1 MRRTDAVLALALP
14 ALLVSCAGGSAS
26 PPPDP
31 LESRLEAHVRELASD
46 RYAGRAPGTPG
57 GEAAVRYIETRL
69 RAAGLEPAGSDGYRQ
84 PVPLRGIRTARGTA
98 LAWRP
103 EPAGDEASGGR
114 DASAAG
120 DPAPGSPP
128 AAREGPVRA
137 AAEDFLAGWNA
148 PVESADVEGG
158 LVFVGYG
165 ISSPAAGWDDFGE
178 ADLRGRWAV
187 ALEGLPPGE
196 TRLPAAGAQ
205 PVSKLYAAT
214 RRGAVGLVL
223 LSHVADWPEPHD
235 LAREERILPG
245 WGRGQRGQPAPWVAV
260 KGPLVAAISG
270 GGNPWEEAVRPGF
283 AARPLPGRLVLN
295 LRQDLRRFESANVL
309 ARLPGSDPALA
320 AEHVCLSAHWDGLG
334 RSERAVYRGVIDNAV
349 SVGELLEAAALA
361 RLQGPSRRSLL
372 FFFPTAEEAA
382 LVGSEYFVEHP
393 TVALDSI
400 VACLNKDGSPEAWGR
415 SLDVVAVAA
424 SAAPAF
430 ETALRGAV
438 EAQGLA
444 WSPNPF
450 PSEGFFFRSDHYS
463 FLRAGVPGTLLFP
476 GLAFEG
482 REPAWGLEQAAL
494 YLKEHYHRSSD
505 DLSRVLGWE
514 GAARYVRFWL
524 ETARALAD
532 GPALPKGSVDLAGRE

>member
-1 MRRTDAVLALALP
+1 
-14 ALLVSCAGGSAS
+14 
-26 PPPDP
+26 
-31 LESRLEAHVRELASD
+31 
-46 RYAGRAPGTPG
+46 
-57 GEAAVRYIETRL
+57 
-69 RAAGLEPAGSDGYRQ
+69 
-84 PVPLRGIRTARGTA
+84 
-98 LAWRP
+98 
-103 EPAGDEASGGR
+103 
-114 DASAAG
+114 
-120 DPAPGSPP
+120 
-128 AAREGPVRA
+128 
-137 AAEDFLAGWNA
+137 
-148 PVESADVEGG
+148 
-158 LVFVGYG
+158 
-165 ISSPAAGWDDFGE
+165 
-178 ADLRGRWAV
+178 
-187 ALEGLPPGE
+187 
-196 TRLPAAGAQ
+196 
-205 PVSKLYAAT
+205 
-214 RRGAVGLVL
+214 VGLVL

-260 KGPLVAAISG
+260 KGPLVAGISG
-270 GGNPWEEAVRPGF
+270 GGNLWEEAVRPGF
-283 AARPLPGRLVLN
+283 TAGPLPGRLVLN
-295 LRQDLRRFESANVL
+295 LRQDLRRFHSANVL
-309 ARLPGSDPALA
+309 ARLRGSDPALA

-334 RSERAVYRGVIDNAV
+334 RSERAIYRGVIDNAV

-393 TVALDSI
+393 TVPLDSI

-424 SAAPAF
+424 SAAPPF
-430 ETALRGAV
+430 EAALRGAV